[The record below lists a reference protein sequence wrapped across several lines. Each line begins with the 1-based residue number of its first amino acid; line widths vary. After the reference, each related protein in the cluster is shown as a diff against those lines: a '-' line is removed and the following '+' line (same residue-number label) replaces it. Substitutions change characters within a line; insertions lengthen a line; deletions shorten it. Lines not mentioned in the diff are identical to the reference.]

1 MRQRR
6 IRPALLLPA
15 AILLLAA
22 VSLPALALILT
33 DSGKTKDLAA
43 IAQSSVTALAILAGG
58 FFAAYK
64 LEVFRDFAPHL
75 TITHE
80 ISHRVISE
88 SYVHI
93 SVSATLHNRS
103 RVKVDI
109 REGIYRLY
117 QIAPLSDE
125 EVEQL
130 YAQVFV
136 DHDADEIQWPKLYD
150 FRFARAV
157 NETVIEPG
165 ESHQEIVDFIVSK
178 DPKSVLVYT
187 YFYNPE
193 YHSLSRNPQGW
204 GLAKAYDIMVDN
216 LANTGDLEEV

>member
-15 AILLLAA
+15 AILLLLA

-43 IAQSSVTALAILAGG
+43 IAQSSATALAILAGG

-80 ISHRVISE
+80 ISHRAVSD

-93 SVSATLHNRS
+93 AVSITLYNSS

-109 REGIYRLY
+109 VDGIFRLY
-117 QIAPLSDE
+117 QAAPLSDE
-125 EVEQL
+125 YVEQL
-130 YAQVFV
+130 YKGMLESGSASNTG
-136 DHDADEIQWPKLYD
+136 WPILYD
-150 FRFARAV
+150 FRFARAADDTFV
-157 NETVIEPG
+157 EPG
-165 ESHQEIVDFIVSK
+165 ESHQEIINFFVST
-178 DPKSVLVYT
+178 DTKSVVVYT
-187 YFYNPE
+187 YFGD
-193 YHSLSRNPQGW
+193 SRHPIASQSPRGW
-204 GLAKAYDIMVDN
+204 NLASVYDIVKN
-216 LANTGDLEEV
+216 S